1 MEINLR
7 NVWDPWESLNCHRLW
22 SWLLKSSVYRFLW
35 VGKALDDTWSTQVNL
50 FKARKLW
57 SLQNEYMEPII
68 PPWTWQGEGPEVLN
82 HFFLEVKLGHVW
94 VKSAEKDVSNHC
106 VLGWDAGHKV
116 RTASGPWTVAFCV
129 PIFASLSL
137 VFSLTQEDNS
147 IWRKQVGFW
156 HHWGWHCSLGNGG
169 ASFFFF
175 SDPSSK
181 GKMLWPSVKDFSLS
195 TGNNEMSS
203 LERGF
208 TFI

>member
-1 MEINLR
+1 MG
-7 NVWDPWESLNCHRLW
+7 WESLRWHLEYTGQSVQSKEALVTAEWIHGTHYSSNREAW
-22 SWLLKSSVYRFLW
+22 S
-35 VGKALDDTWSTQVNL
+35 
-50 FKARKLW
+50 
-57 SLQNEYMEPII
+57 
-68 PPWTWQGEGPEVLN
+68 WQGEGPEVLN

-195 TGNNEMSS
+195 TGNKEMSS
-203 LERGF
+203 PERGF